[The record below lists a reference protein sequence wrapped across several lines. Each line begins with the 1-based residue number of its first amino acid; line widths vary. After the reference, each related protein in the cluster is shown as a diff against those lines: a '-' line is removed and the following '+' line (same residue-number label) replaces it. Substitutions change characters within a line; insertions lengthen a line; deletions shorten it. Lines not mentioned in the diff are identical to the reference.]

1 MNGDPLFVEDVR
13 RDLVAV
19 ARACPTPIPR
29 ESFPPQELVWAGLCA
44 ALCEELPVPRGTL
57 GHLAFIAELVHGTLE
72 IHTRVTERSIGE
84 GTALNKMAILSGD
97 FLYTCALE
105 RIPDLDHEG
114 LENETHERILASCR
128 GKLLGS
134 IDSRV
139 GSWWAALKRRERS
152 RLNPGGM
159 AALCLTAP
167 AILLGWP
174 EDDRAAID
182 PLARRWAKSL
192 MLRRPFIPRAPRALA
207 PLATAIRAVH
217 PYPVSAPE
225 GARP

>member
-1 MNGDPLFVEDVR
+1 MFVEDVR
-13 RDLVAV
+13 RELVAV

-29 ESFPPQELVWAGLCA
+29 ESFPPRELVWAGLCA
-44 ALCEELPVPRGTL
+44 ALCEELAVPRGTM

-72 IHTRVTERSIGE
+72 IHTRVTELAIGE
-84 GTALNKMAILSGD
+84 GSSLNKMAILSGD

-139 GSWWAALKRRERS
+139 GSWWAALRRRERS

-167 AILLGWP
+167 AILLDWP
-174 EDDRAAID
+174 ERERAAID

-192 MLRRPFIPRAPRALA
+192 VLRRPFSPRVPAALG
-207 PLATAIRAVH
+207 PLAEAIRAVH
-217 PYPVSAPE
+217 PYPAFKP
-225 GARP
+225 GGTRP